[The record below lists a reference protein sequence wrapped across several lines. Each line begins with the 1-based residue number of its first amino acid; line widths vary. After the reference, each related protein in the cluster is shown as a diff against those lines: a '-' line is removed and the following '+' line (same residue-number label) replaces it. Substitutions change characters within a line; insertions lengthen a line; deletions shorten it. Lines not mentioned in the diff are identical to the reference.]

1 MADVLLVVFV
11 VGAAAAVTLS
21 TLLWFYA
28 FRHGSKWGEKA
39 KPTGEEARRWVGAWP
54 LLSLSQALVAP
65 EPAKAA
71 KSGFSLECSWY
82 RATFAHLGRS

>member
-1 MADVLLVVFV
+1 MFMADVLLVVLV

-39 KPTGEEARRWVGAWP
+39 KPTDEEARRWAGARP
-54 LLSLSQALVAP
+54 T
-65 EPAKAA
+65 
-71 KSGFSLECSWY
+71 FS
-82 RATFAHLGRS
+82 RFRKR